1 MRQLKEE
8 VFNMILTRNL
18 KEVLLP
24 SAPHVAIFHL
34 MAYSNLTA
42 LFCDN
47 KINNNYT
54 NDTFT
59 LLSLFCLECILTY
72 VSIIS
77 SHVP

>member
-1 MRQLKEE
+1 MNDLGNQDWAD
-8 VFNMILTRNL
+8 ISQP
-18 KEVLLP
+18 EVLLP

-42 LFCDN
+42 VSCDN
-47 KINNNYT
+47 KINYT

-59 LLSLFCLECILTY
+59 FLSLFCLECILTY
-72 VSIIS
+72 NVSIIS

>member
-1 MRQLKEE
+1 MNDLGNQDWAD
-8 VFNMILTRNL
+8 ISQP
-18 KEVLLP
+18 EVLLP

-42 LFCDN
+42 VFCDN
-47 KINNNYT
+47 KINYT

-59 LLSLFCLECILTY
+59 FLSLFCLECILTY
-72 VSIIS
+72 NVSIIS